1 MIKNYTIWGLV
12 LLLGLGGVGSAMGQE
27 PDPAEAKLKDANAKK
42 YTNYIRPVRDGR

>member
-1 MIKNYTIWGLV
+1 MKKYAMWGLI
-12 LLLGLGGVGSAMGQE
+12 LLLSMSGFGSVMGQE